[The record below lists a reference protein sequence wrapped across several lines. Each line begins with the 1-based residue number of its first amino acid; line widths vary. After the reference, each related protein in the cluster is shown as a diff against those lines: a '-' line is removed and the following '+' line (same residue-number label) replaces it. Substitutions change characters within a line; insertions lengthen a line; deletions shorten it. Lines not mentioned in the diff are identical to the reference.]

1 MCRMNKKKLAAENAA
16 LTKQC
21 ARQADEIQQL
31 QIKLDLCRVGF
42 HAALDLW
49 LDELQKKK

>member
-1 MCRMNKKKLAAENAA
+1 MNKKKLAVENAA

-21 ARQADEIQQL
+21 ARQADEMQQL
-31 QIKLDLCRVGF
+31 QIKLDTCRVGF